1 MSLVE
6 VQRGFMFHGEPEA
19 QKIPTGKAAWRS
31 AIYLPG
37 VFSAGIEEWLSGT
50 IITPEIHHNQVM
62 LVLEGKADIKER
74 KESRKYTVE
83 KGDVAVLKAGAKLTI
98 TPLIPLKCFFVT
110 VPPHEE
116 TPTEILPA
124 EN

>member
-1 MSLVE
+1 
-6 VQRGFMFHGEPEA
+6 
-19 QKIPTGKAAWRS
+19 
-31 AIYLPG
+31 
-37 VFSAGIEEWLSGT
+37 
-50 IITPEIHHNQVM
+50 M

-74 KESRKYTVE
+74 KENKKYTVE

-116 TPTEILPA
+116 TPAEIMIA